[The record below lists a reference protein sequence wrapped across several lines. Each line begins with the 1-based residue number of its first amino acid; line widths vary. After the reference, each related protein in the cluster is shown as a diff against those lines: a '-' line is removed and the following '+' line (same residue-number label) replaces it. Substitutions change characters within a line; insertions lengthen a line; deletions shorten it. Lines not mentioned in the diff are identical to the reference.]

1 MSNQLTFQSIAL
13 TAISRNNQT
22 YISASDLARALQYA
36 DASSIVRIFSRNED
50 EFTADMSDTVKL
62 TVSGNLETTSRIF
75 SLRGCHLI
83 AMFARTPVAK
93 EFRKWVLD
101 ILDKEVLPNSAEKR
115 PLVEPSFT
123 HTLTSEELRDLV
135 WLWFGASKMAET
147 MGTLYQPLTTLGSNL
162 APVVYSQGVEYGR
175 QIQQVGS
182 LIYRLTYGV
191 DFSHNPIPF
200 RHLQGIA
207 NQLPQTTKF

>member
-1 MSNQLTFQSIAL
+1 MTTQLTFQAVTL
-13 TAISRNNQT
+13 KPISHNNQT
-22 YISASDLARALQYA
+22 YISAMDLARALQYA

-101 ILDKEVLPNSAEKR
+101 ILDKENLSQKLPQK
-115 PLVEPSFT
+115 
-123 HTLTSEELRDLV
+123 
-135 WLWFGASKMAET
+135 
-147 MGTLYQPLTTLGSNL
+147 QPLEEQAKALSVIMDLYSFGTQAFEMAHQLERSPLRGSINHQIGGHYLHNLQYPLKNTLDR
-162 APVVYSQGVEYGR
+162 AKAFIQGDNERIMFVKGAL
-175 QIQQVGS
+175 S
-182 LIYRLTYGV
+182 LLE
-191 DFSHNPIPF
+191 
-200 RHLQGIA
+200 
-207 NQLPQTTKF
+207 K